1 MRNRPIDVDF
11 EVVKCESP
19 SDRDI
24 LSCLSVGGKV
34 ELVDGSGCMIEYECG
49 RFGCLD
55 MGSCP
60 SSSDDSLET
69 TLDCLNIPS

>member
-1 MRNRPIDVDF
+1 MRNRPIDVDS

-19 SDRDI
+19 SDQDI
-24 LSCLSVGGKV
+24 LSRLSVGGKV